1 MKNLQFLQQASR
13 DIDEIY
19 LYGLINFG
27 EDQADL
33 YSEKMKR
40 FMLETLRHN
49 PEIGRLDTRVNPAIR
64 RFDFERHVIFYD
76 VTETEIVIV
85 RILHG
90 SFAYTRE
97 GNSRHCRKKRLSVVV
112 NK

>member
-1 MKNLQFLQQASR
+1 MKNVQFSQQASR

-19 LYGLINFG
+19 LYGFINFG

-33 YSEKMKR
+33 YSEKMKKLI
-40 FMLETLRHN
+40 LETLCRN

-64 RFDFERHVIFYD
+64 RFDFESHVIFYD
-76 VTETEIVIV
+76 VTETEIVIA

-90 SFAYTRE
+90 NMDFVK
-97 GNSRHCRKKRLSVVV
+97 HLSS
-112 NK
+112 

>member
-1 MKNLQFLQQASR
+1 MKNLKFSQQASR

-27 EDQADL
+27 EDQADI
-33 YSEKMKR
+33 YFEKVKNLV
-40 FMLETLRHN
+40 LETLCCN

-64 RFDFERHVIFYD
+64 RFDFESHVIFYD

-85 RILHG
+85 RILHA
-90 SFAYTRE
+90 SMDFVK
-97 GNSRHCRKKRLSVVV
+97 HLSS
-112 NK
+112 